1 MKNKNNLYIVT
12 VGIIVLAV
20 LGIMFISKQRTGMMN
35 GSTMEQVMD
44 SRVDTGSTEYK
55 MYSQLTGDEYDR
67 QFIANMIEHHQ
78 GAIDMAKLA
87 QTSASHSELKTLAS
101 NIISS
106 QSSEIKDMTSW
117 QAKYGYAASSGEMM
131 MDHSSMGMAYEMGN
145 MTEELKSLSGNAFD
159 LKFLELMIGHH
170 QSAIDMAQP
179 GIKNAKHQE
188 VKDLARA
195 IVDAQ
200 SKEIAQMKQW
210 QKDWRSN

>member
-1 MKNKNNLYIVT
+1 
-12 VGIIVLAV
+12 
-20 LGIMFISKQRTGMMN
+20 
-35 GSTMEQVMD
+35 
-44 SRVDTGSTEYK
+44 
-55 MYSQLTGDEYDR
+55 
-67 QFIANMIEHHQ
+67 
-78 GAIDMAKLA
+78 
-87 QTSASHSELKTLAS
+87 
-101 NIISS
+101 
-106 QSSEIKDMTSW
+106 
-117 QAKYGYAASSGEMM
+117 
-131 MDHSSMGMAYEMGN
+131 MGN

-159 LKFLELMIGHH
+159 LKFLELMIEHH